1 MLQTC
6 RISQRFIIG
15 KLFYLRTN
23 WFIFLKKIIWKL
35 DFFPI
40 KQNLEVTRKCH
51 TKCYFLFP
59 LYFLI
64 LVWNGYEFLNY
75 YEIWVYVWAMRYM
88 ITENQVHTG
97 TKQINLQVHVMIR
110 NIRPEYHISRYI
122 LHVYTE
128 RDITYQVLTGRQ
140 YERLLFLPSFGT
152 TSALFRFSSCF
163 FLFTSFIRFFFSI
176 FPTR

>member
-1 MLQTC
+1 
-6 RISQRFIIG
+6 
-15 KLFYLRTN
+15 
-23 WFIFLKKIIWKL
+23 
-35 DFFPI
+35 
-40 KQNLEVTRKCH
+40 
-51 TKCYFLFP
+51 
-59 LYFLI
+59 
-64 LVWNGYEFLNY
+64 
-75 YEIWVYVWAMRYM
+75 MRYM

-163 FLFTSFIRFFFSI
+163 FLFTSFIRFFFH
-176 FPTR
+176 FPNSLGCFLINYHLLHSQLGRLFWTSVISFTSDLGGGGRAKAVTYI

>member
-1 MLQTC
+1 
-6 RISQRFIIG
+6 
-15 KLFYLRTN
+15 
-23 WFIFLKKIIWKL
+23 
-35 DFFPI
+35 
-40 KQNLEVTRKCH
+40 
-51 TKCYFLFP
+51 
-59 LYFLI
+59 
-64 LVWNGYEFLNY
+64 
-75 YEIWVYVWAMRYM
+75 MRYM

-140 YERLLFLPSFGT
+140 YERLLFPPSFGT

-163 FLFTSFIRFFFSI
+163 FLFTSFIRVFFPFSPLVRLFLDELSFVTFSTLSLFWTSVI
-176 FPTR
+176 SFISDLGGGGRR

>member
-1 MLQTC
+1 
-6 RISQRFIIG
+6 
-15 KLFYLRTN
+15 
-23 WFIFLKKIIWKL
+23 
-35 DFFPI
+35 
-40 KQNLEVTRKCH
+40 
-51 TKCYFLFP
+51 
-59 LYFLI
+59 
-64 LVWNGYEFLNY
+64 
-75 YEIWVYVWAMRYM
+75 MRYM

-128 RDITYQVLTGRQ
+128 RNITYQVLTGRQ

-163 FLFTSFIRFFFSI
+163 FLFTSFIRFFFFH
-176 FPTR
+176 FPNSLGCFLINYHLLHSQLWRLFWTSVISFISDLGGGGRR